1 MPGTVGNR
9 AAGWVTQNRIWR
21 SVFRNPLPQDE
32 LGRMATMFTNFFLH
46 ILPARVHRRSLRP
59 SATWGLGAA
68 SAILFFLLFATGI
81 PLMFFYA
88 PTVERAYADMK
99 DLEFVVS
106 YGLILRNMHRWA
118 AHGMVALVFLHMIR
132 VFYTGSYKP
141 PREFNW
147 GLGVL
152 LWVLTLFGSF
162 TGYLLPWDQLAFWA
176 ITVGTSIAGFAP
188 LVGDTIRLVLLGGT
202 GVGEGALLRFY
213 VLHVLVIPLAITL
226 LVAVHF
232 WRVRKDGGLA
242 HPQEDAA
249 ANAAGPEGPGFVP
262 FPVQGGKTYAL
273 MEIAR
278 GETPMVASQAPEE
291 ELPAWPHLVF
301 RLLVLFTGLVG
312 LMAATAYFFDAPL
325 LEIANPIRPENP
337 AKAPWYFLGLQEMV
351 GYSAL
356 AGGVLVPA
364 LAILALLS
372 IPYVDREPAGAGA
385 WFTSRTGTRL
395 ALWSFLGT
403 LVAATALTVLNQHF
417 PLRRFLPEAPQ
428 LLVDLVNP
436 ASLLT
441 IAIMAVS
448 LLVMRATGSRRLAAI
463 SLFSAFLAAYL
474 TYTVIGVYFR
484 GPNWLLVMPWQAPEV
499 Y

>member
-1 MPGTVGNR
+1 MPKTVGNR
-9 AAGWVTQNRIWR
+9 AAEWITQNRLWR

-32 LGRMATMFTNFFLH
+32 LGRMATMCTNFFLH
-46 ILPARVHRRSLRP
+46 ILPARVNRHSLRL

-68 SAILFFLLFATGI
+68 SAILFLMLFATGI

-88 PTVERAYADMK
+88 PTVERAYTDMK

-106 YGLILRNMHRWA
+106 YGLILRNLHRWA
-118 AHGMVALVFLHMIR
+118 AHGMVAVVFLHMVR

-147 GLGVL
+147 VLGVV
-152 LWVLTLFGSF
+152 LWVLTLFASF

-188 LVGDTIRLVLLGGT
+188 VIGEQIRLVLLGGT
-202 GVGEGALLRFY
+202 GVGQGALLRFY
-213 VLHVLVIPLAITL
+213 VLHVLVIPLGLTL
-226 LVAVHF
+226 LVAIHF

-242 HPQEDAA
+242 RPASGREADRAVS
-249 ANAAGPEGPGFVP
+249 EVVGFDP
-262 FPVQGGKTYAL
+262 FPANGAKTYAL
-273 MEIAR
+273 MEVAR

-301 RLLVLFTGLVG
+301 RLLVLFTAIVAV
-312 LMAATAYFFDAPL
+312 MAATGYFFDAPL
-325 LEIANPIRPENP
+325 GEIANPVRPENP

-356 AGGVLVPA
+356 VGGVVVPA

-372 IPYVDREPAGAGA
+372 IPYVDGEREGEGV
-385 WFTSRTGTRL
+385 WFTSRAGARI
-395 ALWSFLGT
+395 ALGSFLGT
-403 LVAATALTVLNQHF
+403 TVVAPFLTFLNLRF
-417 PLRRFLPEAPQ
+417 PLRRFYPEAPQ
-428 LLVDLVNP
+428 YLVDLLNP

-441 IAIMAVS
+441 ALIVLVS
-448 LLVMRATGSRRLAAI
+448 LLVMRFTRSRRLAAI
-463 SLFSAFLAAYL
+463 SLFSAFVAAYIV
-474 TYTVIGVYFR
+474 YTVLGVFFR
-484 GPNWLLVMPWQAPEV
+484 GPNWTLMMPWQAPEV